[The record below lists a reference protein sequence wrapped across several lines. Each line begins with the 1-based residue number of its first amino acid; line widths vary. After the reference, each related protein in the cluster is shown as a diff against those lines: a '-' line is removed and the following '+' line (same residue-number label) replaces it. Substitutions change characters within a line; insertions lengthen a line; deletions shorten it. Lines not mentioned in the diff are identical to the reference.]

1 MLTKTK
7 QPQNVLGNYHK
18 SFCGLYLRMTIFLFP
33 VRLISTLLVTF
44 IQTASSKQSKECEF
58 HFK

>member
-18 SFCGLYLRMTIFLFP
+18 SFCGLYVVWWNKWFCVEIENKKALIPKRNQSLRIQRC
-33 VRLISTLLVTF
+33 VRDSNP
-44 IQTASSKQSKECEF
+44 
-58 HFK
+58 